1 MINSLVPDLI
11 ESFWNV
17 KEYPR
22 LTSKLSSKLENIS
35 LIMAINRLTEGL
47 SDLKPDVNWLKDYQT

>member
-47 SDLKPDVNWLKDYQT
+47 SDLKPDVNWLKDCQT

>member
-22 LTSKLSSKLENIS
+22 LTSKLLSKLENIS

-47 SDLKPDVNWLKDYQT
+47 SDLKPDVNWLKDCQT